1 MSAKSVKIQLILE
14 NGAVFYGNAFG
25 YVKETV
31 GEVVFNTGVVGY
43 QEILTDPT
51 YAGKIV
57 CMTYPLIGNYG
68 INLEDMESKG
78 TKIAGLIV
86 RGKCDYPNNWR
97 MEMDLDGYL
106 KQNKVLGMEGIDTR
120 ALTRIL
126 RDSGT
131 MKGII
136 TARVDS
142 LTPSQISQKFSTYSG
157 KNIVEEVTTKEKYII
172 DGRGLHLAVIDMGIK
187 NSMLK
192 AFQKRGCKLSVFPAF
207 ASAEE
212 ILESNPDGI
221 FISNGPGDP
230 KNIPSIIETVKGL
243 IGKKPVVGVCT
254 GHQIIAIALGCT
266 VDKMKFGHHGGNHSV
281 KNMDTGRCYIT
292 SQGHEFVVTKCT
304 EDVEANWINVNDKT
318 IEGIRHKALPVASV
332 QFHPESC
339 PGPVDTDFI
348 FDNFLKIIEEGRK
361 NHA

>member
-1 MSAKSVKIQLILE
+1 MSSKSVKVQLILE

-25 YVKETV
+25 YIKEAV

-68 INLEDMESKG
+68 INLEDMESEKPRL
-78 TKIAGLIV
+78 AGFIV

-106 KQNKVLGMEGIDTR
+106 KQNKILGMEGIDTR

-126 RDSGT
+126 RDNGT

-136 TARVDS
+136 TIRVDA
-142 LTPSQISQKFSTYSG
+142 LTPSQVSQKFSTYSSR
-157 KNIVEEVTTKEKYII
+157 NIIEEVTTKEKYVI
-172 DGRGLHLAVIDMGIK
+172 DGRGQHLAVIDVGIK
-187 NSMLK
+187 NSILEALK
-192 AFQKRGCKLSVFPAF
+192 KRGCKLSVYPAF

-212 ILESNPDGI
+212 ILESGADGI

-230 KNIPSIIETVKGL
+230 QNIPSIIETVKEL
-243 IGKKPVVGVCT
+243 IGKKPIVGVCT
-254 GHQIIAIALGCT
+254 GHQIISIALGCT
-266 VDKMKFGHHGGNHSV
+266 VEKMTFGHHGGNHSV
-281 KNMDTGRCYIT
+281 KYMDTGRCYAT
-292 SQGHEFVVTKCT
+292 SQNHEFVVTKCAD
-304 EDVEANWINVNDKT
+304 DVEATWINVNDGS
-318 IEGIRHKALPVASV
+318 IEGIRHKILPMVGV
-332 QFHPESC
+332 QFHPASC
-339 PGPVDTDFI
+339 PGPNDTDFI
-348 FDNFLKIIEEGRK
+348 FDSFLKIVEEGRK
-361 NHA
+361 KHA